1 MGSPF
6 QVFGIKTKILVPG
19 DDISRIIVD
28 NAKVT
33 EGLEGGIADGDIVV
47 LAESALATAEG
58 GIVTLS
64 EITPSKKALEY
75 GEKYRIDARLA
86 EVVISESDRVVGGIP
101 GFLLCLKNG
110 TLLPNAGIDASNAP
124 AGKVVKLPKDPD
136 ASAER
141 VRKEIRQLTGRNIG
155 VLVIDSRTH
164 AMRLGC
170 SGIAIGCSG
179 MDAIT
184 DERGKRDLY
193 GHELEVTR
201 RAIGDDIASA
211 AELVL
216 GESNECT
223 PVAVVRGLSQ
233 FLSDNRGIE
242 SIEPS
247 ECLFMGT
254 AMNADSSLFNR
265 E

>member
-1 MGSPF
+1 MGSSF

-28 NAKVT
+28 NAKDT
-33 EGLEGGIADGDIVV
+33 EGLNGIADGDIVV
-47 LAESALATAEG
+47 LAESALATTEG

-64 EITPSKKALEY
+64 EIVPSKKAVEY

-86 EVVISESDRVVGGIP
+86 EVVISESDEVVGGIP

-141 VRKEIRQLTGRNIG
+141 VRKEIQQLTGRRTG

-193 GHELEVTR
+193 DHTVGRDSYGER
-201 RAIGDDIASA
+201 RQQD
-211 AELVL
+211 LQ
-216 GESNECT
+216 
-223 PVAVVRGLSQ
+223 RG
-233 FLSDNRGIE
+233 
-242 SIEPS
+242 
-247 ECLFMGT
+247 
-254 AMNADSSLFNR
+254 
-265 E
+265 

>member
-1 MGSPF
+1 MGSSF

-28 NAKVT
+28 NAKDT
-33 EGLEGGIADGDIVV
+33 EGLNGIADGDIVV
-47 LAESALATAEG
+47 LAESALSTTEG

-64 EITPSKKALEY
+64 EVTPSKKALEY
-75 GEKYRIDARLA
+75 ADKYHIDARLA
-86 EVVISESDRVVGGIP
+86 EVVISESDRIIGGIP

-136 ASAER
+136 ASAKR
-141 VRKEIRQLTGRNIG
+141 VREEIMRLTGKKTG

-170 SGIAIGCSG
+170 SGIAIGCCG
-179 MDAIT
+179 LDAIT

-201 RAIGDDIASA
+201 RAIGDNIASA

-223 PVAVVRGLSQ
+223 PVAIVRGLSQ
-233 FLSDNRGIE
+233 FLSENCGIE

-254 AMNADSSLFNR
+254 AMNADSSLFDR
-265 E
+265 K